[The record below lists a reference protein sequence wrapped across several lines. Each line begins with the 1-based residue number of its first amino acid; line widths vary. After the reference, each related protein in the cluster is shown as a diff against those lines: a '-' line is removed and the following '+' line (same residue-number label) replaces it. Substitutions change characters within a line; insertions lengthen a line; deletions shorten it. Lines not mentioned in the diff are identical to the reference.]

1 MWTWVLGLGFRVP
14 KGTGSVPWPLSSP
27 ECVESEASFL
37 NELPSPEHSL
47 DGCLS
52 CLGQHFFGLDWSL
65 VPGTAVTCKLS
76 LFLSL
81 WIPQLLSS
89 WMGSWK
95 EEGCRLLMNTSSE
108 DGKKVRGSC
117 SNDSLKQSWIVLTTD
132 WAKIGAQ
139 NSRSSGI
146 SCWLW
151 TPLECRGAQ
160 CCDCKLTSAASFLRK
175 IPSPLHCLEKCLLC
189 LRQFSGLDWSL
200 DPRSEVKCK
209 LTFSLSLWIPHLS
222 MGIWKVEMGRLV
234 DSSSNDGEK
243 FCCSADSLEQ
253 TCIASA
259 TDWEWIVEP
268 MSRALGT
275 SCWPW
280 TPLVCRGAQCWE
292 KLS

>member
-1 MWTWVLGLGFRVP
+1 MLQKAACCKVTLSFWIQASSEACRLSSFWESVDLGFGFRVP

-81 WIPQLLSS
+81 WIPQLSS
-89 WMGSWK
+89 RIGSWK

-146 SCWLW
+146 SCWLEH
-151 TPLECRGAQ
+151 L
-160 CCDCKLTSAASFLRK
+160 LSA
-175 IPSPLHCLEKCLLC
+175 
-189 LRQFSGLDWSL
+189 GV
-200 DPRSEVKCK
+200 RSAV
-209 LTFSLSLWIPHLS
+209 
-222 MGIWKVEMGRLV
+222 
-234 DSSSNDGEK
+234 
-243 FCCSADSLEQ
+243 
-253 TCIASA
+253 IAS
-259 TDWEWIVEP
+259 
-268 MSRALGT
+268 
-275 SCWPW
+275 
-280 TPLVCRGAQCWE
+280 
-292 KLS
+292 